1 MRDTDRLTEPE
12 PDADALATLVKNVV
26 AWEWD
31 ASTDRVLA
39 SDRLADVYG
48 VDGIT
53 GIASGM
59 DLVHPGDREA
69 HDAIV
74 HMAVER
80 GRGYASSF
88 RIVRP
93 DTRAVRWIDE
103 RAEAI
108 QRGGG
113 EPAQLIGLAYD
124 ATIHHQSGGPR
135 ALVDTLV
142 ALQGFGDVLL
152 AGNAKARQRLPPS
165 ERTVRGEWVTTAT
178 REFEALAA
186 IVLAAPAARVNAI
199 RAATAALRRRLSG

>member
-1 MRDTDRLTEPE
+1 MRDADRVTESE
-12 PDADALATLVKNVV
+12 PDGDALTTLVKNVV

-31 ASTDRVLA
+31 ASSDRVLA

-48 VDGIT
+48 VDSIA
-53 GIASGM
+53 GIANGLA
-59 DLVHPGDREA
+59 LVHSDDREA

-124 ATIHHQSGGPR
+124 ATIRQSGGPR

-142 ALQGFGDVLL
+142 AMQGFGDVLL
-152 AGNAKARQRLPPS
+152 AGHAKGRQRLRPS

-186 IVLAAPAARVNAI
+186 IVLAAPAGSVDAI
-199 RAATAALRRRLSG
+199 RAATAALRRRLSD